1 MGFRHFPSYI
11 HSRHWAFSYSS
22 MCEVH
27 LFPGTETFRTI
38 CKLTSISCFPKCCY
52 IHEEQ
57 SKWVHVIHL
66 LVVFEELKR
75 EVLLVVS
82 LYQFRQA
89 KTAVTIVFYSENDLD
104 NIPGLAV
111 HSSVSKQG
119 RKGQIALKL
128 PLKIPAKYNL
138 DNWIFYTITTGLE
151 ECQELTIASRS

>member
-1 MGFRHFPSYI
+1 
-11 HSRHWAFSYSS
+11 

-57 SKWVHVIHL
+57 SNHL

-75 EVLLVVS
+75 EVLLAVS

-104 NIPGLAV
+104 SIPG
-111 HSSVSKQG
+111 
-119 RKGQIALKL
+119 
-128 PLKIPAKYNL
+128 
-138 DNWIFYTITTGLE
+138 
-151 ECQELTIASRS
+151 

>member
-57 SKWVHVIHL
+57 SKCVHVIHL

-75 EVLLVVS
+75 EDRLVVS

-104 NIPGLAV
+104 SVPGLAV
-111 HSSVSKQG
+111 HSSASKQG

-128 PLKIPAKYNL
+128 SLKIPANYNL
-138 DNWIFYTITTGLE
+138 DNWIFHTITTGLE

>member
-1 MGFRHFPSYI
+1 M
-11 HSRHWAFSYSS
+11 
-22 MCEVH
+22 
-27 LFPGTETFRTI
+27 
-38 CKLTSISCFPKCCY
+38 
-52 IHEEQ
+52 
-57 SKWVHVIHL
+57 HVIHL

-111 HSSVSKQG
+111 HSSASKQG

-138 DNWIFYTITTGLE
+138 DNWIFHTITTGLE

>member
-11 HSRHWAFSYSS
+11 YSRHCALSYSS

-38 CKLTSISCFPKCCY
+38 YLLTSISCFPKCCY

-57 SKWVHVIHL
+57 SKCVHVIHL

-138 DNWIFYTITTGLE
+138 DNWIFHTITTGLE